1 MNHSTVQAKLGW
13 EIRPWAGGCWE
24 VDGCVDVML
33 SVEVNGWVG
42 VELSVEVELSWDGCA
57 RMRGSFSVFTDWT
70 SWIPPSTSS
79 TPLSLTDKRE
89 VRNSKISHNYIL
101 LLLKRF
107 VFTSWV
113 LLLLLRC
120 IIISC
125 PCIHPYSL
133 FVHFKNE
140 LKIVNDFNWTFMYV
154 YLLFIYYSTLNGTE
168 MCYMNKCTLPIL
180 KETFLFGHLL
190 F

>member
-1 MNHSTVQAKLGW
+1 MYHSTVQAKLGW
-13 EIRPWAGGCWE
+13 DIRPWAGGCWE

-79 TPLSLTDKRE
+79 TPLSLTDKHERLE
-89 VRNSKISHNYIL
+89 IHKSLTTTYCFFWKG
-101 LLLKRF
+101 
-107 VFTSWV
+107 FTSWV
-113 LLLLLRC
+113 LLLLLHC
-120 IIISC
+120 IILCS
-125 PCIHPYSL
+125 CIHPYSL

-140 LKIVNDFNWTFMYV
+140 LKIVNDFNLTYV
-154 YLLFIYYSTLNGTE
+154 CLLFIYYSTLNGTE
-168 MCYMNKCTLPIL
+168 MCYMNKCTFYI
-180 KETFLFGHLL
+180 
-190 F
+190 